1 MNSLIYRAFVDELGQ
16 IKLAGMGQVAPL
28 SQQTVQKLM
37 KSFKRPAPGPT
48 IKTPPWVAKMGPLK
62 KVSGI
67 PTKLLL
73 NPKFQP
79 YFDRVAKGGKS
90 APRLFPG
97 GPLVSAGMLSKAA
110 PAKMAPQATPAS
122 FQMKS
127 LL

>member
-1 MNSLIYRAFVDELGQ
+1 MNSLIYRAFADELGQ

-79 YFDRVAKGGKS
+79 YFERVAKGGKR
-90 APRLFPG
+90 APKLFPG
-97 GPLVSAGMLSKAA
+97 GPPVNIPGVSPPKPKPM
-110 PAKMAPQATPAS
+110 MMRATA
-122 FQMKS
+122 
-127 LL
+127 